1 MASAPTSRPPTA
13 AAIALSGA
21 PRGHLP
27 GRRGR
32 GDGHRR
38 RCRSHP
44 LLDVDDHVADRRD
57 LGEIVVGNLEV
68 EDLLD
73 PEEELDH
80 CERVQAE
87 ILPEVILQANLAD
100 VALEVLRERGA
111 NPGGDCRLR
120 DHCMPPW
127 TGWSGMS
134 ARLSAGAASR

>member
-1 MASAPTSRPPTA
+1 MEASGPISTSTPRTTS
-13 AAIALSGA
+13 AAI
-21 PRGHLP
+21 PR

-32 GDGHRR
+32 GDGYGCH
-38 RCRSHP
+38 RSHP

-100 VALEVLRERGA
+100 VALEVLRQCGA
-111 NPGGDCRLR
+111 N
-120 DHCMPPW
+120 
-127 TGWSGMS
+127 
-134 ARLSAGAASR
+134 